1 VVCAKRQ
8 PHELERVMKSHKSPL
23 ASFERIAHSHG
34 HGILLAGI
42 VLLSAWLG
50 GHSALYRAYR
60 SVELTSSE
68 RGVGPA

>member
-1 VVCAKRQ
+1 
-8 PHELERVMKSHKSPL
+8 MKSHKSPL
-23 ASFERIAHSHG
+23 TSFERIAHSHG

-60 SVELTSSE
+60 TVTEVVPDVELTVVD
-68 RGVGPA
+68 RG